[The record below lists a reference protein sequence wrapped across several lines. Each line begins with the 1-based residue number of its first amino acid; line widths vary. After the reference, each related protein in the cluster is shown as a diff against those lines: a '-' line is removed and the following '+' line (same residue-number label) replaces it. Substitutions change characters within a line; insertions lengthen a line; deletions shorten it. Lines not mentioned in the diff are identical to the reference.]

1 VGRDMKWKKLTHFVI
16 STQHTPFYVFSFFF
30 ALSFSRTQT
39 NKKKKLRST
48 LQMMYI
54 GLAIT
59 QTFIIFYYIKKLLI
73 LYIKI
78 NTILQVYYSLR
89 SSL

>member
-1 VGRDMKWKKLTHFVI
+1 MKETHSLCYLNTIHHFM
-16 STQHTPFYVFSFFF
+16 FS
-30 ALSFSRTQT
+30 LSSSLSLSLARTQT
-39 NKKKKLRST
+39 NKTKKLRST